1 MDTLF
6 AEIWP
11 SLAGAFLTAV
21 GLYAGYIRKLVVDVA
36 VLQKTVENQ
45 QKIIENMTKR
55 LDAHSKKQD
64 EIYITLNDMKVELVK
79 QIGQMNTSIGAL
91 ASDVKNL
98 NNLLT
103 LAEDIRPAKGK
114 K

>member
-1 MDTLF
+1 MEKILSD
-6 AEIWP
+6 IWP
-11 SLAGAFLTAV
+11 SLLGALLSAV

-45 QKIIENMTKR
+45 QKIIDNMVKR

-64 EIYITLNDMKVELVK
+64 EIYDTLNDMKVEIVK
-79 QIGQMNTSIGAL
+79 QIGQMSASIGAL

-98 NNLLT
+98 NNLLAIT
-103 LAEDIRPAKGK
+103 DGIKRQ
-114 K
+114 

>member
-1 MDTLF
+1 MDKIYTD
-6 AEIWP
+6 IWP
-11 SLAGAFLTAV
+11 SFLGAVLTAV

-45 QKIIENMTKR
+45 QKIIDNMTKR

-64 EIYITLNDMKVELVK
+64 EIYDTLSDMKVELVK
-79 QIGQMNTSIGAL
+79 QIGQMSASIGAL

-98 NNLLT
+98 NNHFAMSNNT
-103 LAEDIRPAKGK
+103 NRHK
-114 K
+114 